1 MGHFPDQCGGFGCD
15 PAQMLLVAVHP
26 WNIDGAARAG
36 MATGWVNRAAGFG
49 PSNTLARDRLDFG
62 AAPGPPRHIDG
73 RPAPEHGG
81 RFWTL
86 PIRQRDPAC
95 LDART
100 ALRETADRDPR
111 RPRYDHIGTVRLGC
125 TPEDQSQTCAGR
137 EGSKL
142 HTSPSS
148 AASIAVGNSEPD
160 I

>member
-1 MGHFPDQCGGFGCD
+1 VGHFPDQCGGFGCD